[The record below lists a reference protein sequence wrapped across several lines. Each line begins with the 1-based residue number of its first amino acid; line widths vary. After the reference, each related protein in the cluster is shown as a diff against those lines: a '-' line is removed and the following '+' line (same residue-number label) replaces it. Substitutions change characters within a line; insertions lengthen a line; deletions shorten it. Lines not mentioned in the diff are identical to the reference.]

1 MPGYHQ
7 SPLDIMLATQV
18 VNPQTGN
25 NTTVNGTAVD
35 MAGWDGVYFVV
46 MVGATD
52 TTVDAK
58 LQDSADGTTFADISG
73 ASLSQWSATDDNKAK
88 AIDIWRPSRRYV
100 RPVVTIGAGTSGAVV
115 AVLAVRYRGTGRRP
129 PTQDLAELKKV

>member
-7 SPLDIMLATQV
+7 SPLEVMLAKQV
-18 VNPQTGN
+18 LNPQSGN
-25 NTTVNGTAVD
+25 NTTLNGSSVD
-35 MAGWDGVYFVV
+35 MAGWDGAFFVV

-58 LQDSADGTTFADISG
+58 LQDSADDTTFADISG
-73 ASLSQWSATDDNKAK
+73 ASLTQWSATDDNKAK

-100 RPVVTIGAGTSGAVV
+100 RPVVTIGAGTTGAVV
-115 AVLAVRYRGTGRRP
+115 SVLAVRYRRTGRLP